1 MKKRVAKYKRVSHSE
16 QKLHGLS
23 IAAQDRELNA
33 WAEKNGIEFVG
44 DYVDEGIPA
53 SRTNRP
59 ALLQLLEDVK
69 SGKIDLIVFTKL
81 DRWFRS
87 VAQYYKIQEV
97 LDSNNVYWKT
107 ILEDYNTETADGQ
120 FKVNIMLSV
129 AQNEIG
135 RTSERIKTV
144 FNYKLANK
152 QALTGAQPYGYI
164 IGVDKRPMIDPQ
176 REPVVKLIHQTIFET
191 QSIRKTLTTAKTL
204 DQDISYKTVK
214 TVLKSDKYTGYY
226 RGIPDYYPPYINYS
240 KFLEI
245 QEILNRNIK
254 DQGSRR
260 VYMFTGLIVCP
271 SCGKILGGGYTSP
284 QSGYGYYMYRCNGHR
299 IEKTCNFKSVV
310 NEAKLEKHLLK
321 IIRVEMQNRE
331 IVAHEIPEQ
340 PELVDVDEIQAQMER
355 LNTMF
360 FKGRISEEAY
370 ESAYTELE
378 NILKTAGDE
387 KEQSESESILLST
400 DFESLYSEMSKEE
413 KRLFWRGIIKSMTV
427 YPKDNYRTDII
438 FYD

>member
-1 MKKRVAKYKRVSHSE
+1 MHKGLKKMKKRVAKYKRVSHSE

-33 WAEKNGIEFVG
+33 WAEKNNIEFVG

-59 ALLQLLEDVK
+59 ALLKLLEDVK

-97 LDSNNVYWKT
+97 LDSNNVYWKA
-107 ILEDYNTETADGQ
+107 ILEDYNTESADGQ

-144 FNYKLANK
+144 FDYKLANK

-164 IGVDKRPMIDPQ
+164 IGADKRPTIDPQ
-176 REPVVKLIHQTIFET
+176 REPVVRLIHQTIFET
-191 QSIRKTLTTAKTL
+191 HSIRKTLSAAKTL
-204 DQDISYKTVK
+204 DPAISYKTVK

-226 RGIPDYYPPYINYS
+226 RSIPDYYPPYISYT

-245 QEILNRNIK
+245 QEILDRNIK
-254 DQGSRR
+254 EQGSRR
-260 VYMFTGLIVCP
+260 VYMFTGLIQCP
-271 SCGKILGGGYTSP
+271 SCGKILGGG
-284 QSGYGYYMYRCNGHR
+284 
-299 IEKTCNFKSVV
+299 
-310 NEAKLEKHLLK
+310 
-321 IIRVEMQNRE
+321 
-331 IVAHEIPEQ
+331 
-340 PELVDVDEIQAQMER
+340 
-355 LNTMF
+355 
-360 FKGRISEEAY
+360 
-370 ESAYTELE
+370 
-378 NILKTAGDE
+378 
-387 KEQSESESILLST
+387 
-400 DFESLYSEMSKEE
+400 
-413 KRLFWRGIIKSMTV
+413 
-427 YPKDNYRTDII
+427 
-438 FYD
+438 

>member
-1 MKKRVAKYKRVSHSE
+1 MKKRIAKYKRVSHSE

-23 IAAQDRELNA
+23 IAAQDRELNE
-33 WAEKNGIEFVG
+33 WAKKNDVEFVG

-59 ALLQLLEDVK
+59 ALLRLLEDVK
-69 SGKIDLIVFTKL
+69 NGKIDLIVFTKL

-87 VAQYYKIQEV
+87 VSQYYKIQEV
-97 LDSNNVYWKT
+97 LDSNNVYWKA
-107 ILEDYNTETADGQ
+107 ILEDYNTESADGQ

-164 IGVDKRPMIDPQ
+164 IGENKRPTIDPN
-176 REPVVKLIHQTIFET
+176 REQVVRLVF
-191 QSIRKTLTTAKTL
+191 QSIFDTQAVRRTHALAKTL
-204 DQDISYKTVK
+204 DPNISYKQVRTI
-214 TVLKSDKYTGYY
+214 LKSDKYTGYY
-226 RGIPDYYPPYINYS
+226 KNIPDYYPAYISYT

-245 QEILNRNIK
+245 QDILKRNIK
-254 DQGSRR
+254 ESEGRR
-260 VYMFTGLIVCP
+260 VYMFTGLITCP

-284 QSGYGYYMYRCNGHR
+284 QAGYGYYMYRCNGHR
-299 IEKTCNFKSVV
+299 IEKTCDFKSVV
-310 NEAKLEKHLLK
+310 NESKLEAQLLK
-321 IIRVEMQNRE
+321 TIRAELQNRE
-331 IVAHEIPEQ
+331 FIAQEIPVESE
-340 PELVDVDEIQAQMER
+340 PVDVDEIEAQMNR

-360 FKGRISEEAY
+360 LKGRISEDAY
-370 ESAYTELE
+370 ESAYSELE

-387 KEQSESESILLST
+387 KEQSQSESILLSA
-400 DFESLYSEMSKEE
+400 DFESLYTEMTKEE

-427 YPKDNYRTDII
+427 YPKDNYRTSII
-438 FYD
+438 FYE

>member
-1 MKKRVAKYKRVSHSE
+1 MKRIAKYKRVSHSE

-23 IAAQDRELNA
+23 IAAQDRALNE
-33 WAEKNGIEFVG
+33 WAKQNGVEFVG

-59 ALLQLLEDVK
+59 ALLKLLEDVEN
-69 SGKIDLIVFTKL
+69 GKIDLIVFTKL

-87 VAQYYKIQEV
+87 VSQYYKIQEK
-97 LDSNNVYWKT
+97 LDSNNVCWKAV
-107 ILEDYNTETADGQ
+107 LEDYNTESADGQ

-144 FNYKLANK
+144 FDYKLANK
-152 QALTGAQPYGYI
+152 QALTGAQPYGYV
-164 IGVDKRPMIDPQ
+164 IGENKRPTIDPK
-176 REPVVKLIHQTIFET
+176 REQVVRLIF
-191 QSIRKTLTTAKTL
+191 QSIVDTQALRRTHAIAKTL
-204 DQDISYKTVK
+204 DPTISYKQVRTI
-214 TVLKSDKYTGYY
+214 LKSDKYTGYY
-226 RGIPDYYPPYINYS
+226 KNIPDYYPPYITYT

-245 QEILNRNIK
+245 QDILKHNIK
-254 DQGSRR
+254 ESTGRR
-260 VYMFTGLIVCP
+260 VYMFTGLINCP

-284 QSGYGYYMYRCNGHR
+284 QAGYGYFMYRCNGHR
-299 IEKTCNFKSVV
+299 IEKTCDFKNVV
-310 NEAKLEKHLLK
+310 NESKLEAQLLK
-321 IIRVEMQNRE
+321 TIRAEMQNRE

-340 PELVDVDEIQAQMER
+340 PEPVDVDEIQAQMER

-413 KRLFWRGIIKSMTV
+413 KRLFWRGIIKSMMV